1 VIAGL
6 SNTYS
11 SYITTPE
18 EYAVQRY
25 EGGFTLYGQHTLDA
39 YIQVGGWLGG
49 QLARRGLAGRQA
61 GGRAGW
67 WVNAQFG
74 LGEPQG
80 QDGWVNCRCS
90 VHVAG

>member
-1 VIAGL
+1 LIAGL

-39 YIQVGGWLGG
+39 YIQVGGWVGG
-49 QLARRGLAGRQA
+49 
-61 GGRAGW
+61 
-67 WVNAQFG
+67 
-74 LGEPQG
+74 
-80 QDGWVNCRCS
+80 
-90 VHVAG
+90 